1 MNYDFSPERLSIALD
16 MLKNDMPYA
25 LWETLYATV
34 LATLFA
40 VIIGLPLGILLAVGG
55 KDGII
60 RVPKWVLSLLGVLI
74 NLLRFGSVH
83 HSYGDSDPRLQGLSS
98 ARRSEPKH
106 RSFRL

>member
-40 VIIGLPLGILLAVGG
+40 VIIGLPLGILLAVGTERTG
-55 KDGII
+55 
-60 RVPKWVLSLLGVLI
+60 
-74 NLLRFGSVH
+74 
-83 HSYGDSDPRLQGLSS
+83 SYGSRNGFSRFS
-98 ARRSEPKH
+98 AY
-106 RSFRL
+106 L

>member
-40 VIIGLPLGILLAVGG
+40 VIIGLPTG
-55 KDGII
+55 
-60 RVPKWVLSLLGVLI
+60 
-74 NLLRFGSVH
+74 
-83 HSYGDSDPRLQGLSS
+83 SYGSRNGFSRFS
-98 ARRSEPKH
+98 AY
-106 RSFRL
+106 L